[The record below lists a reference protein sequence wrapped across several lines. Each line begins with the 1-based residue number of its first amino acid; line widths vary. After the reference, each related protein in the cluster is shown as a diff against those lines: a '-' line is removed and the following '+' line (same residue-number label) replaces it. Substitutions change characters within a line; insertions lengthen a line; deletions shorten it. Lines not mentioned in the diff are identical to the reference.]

1 MGFSVSRVGP
11 FFRPVFAPQNLSF
24 SFFETC
30 GLRFL
35 FYFSLGFSAKIKSG
49 LRTFHLMRF
58 GVFPVSPWK
67 ICVSTTSNAYTSSL
81 IQF

>member
-11 FFRPVFAPQNLSF
+11 FFRSVFAPKNFGF
-24 SFFETC
+24 SVFETC

-35 FYFSLGFSAKIKSG
+35 FHFILGFSAKIKSG
-49 LRTFHLMRF
+49 FLIFHLMRF
-58 GVFPVSPWK
+58 GVFPVSLWK
-67 ICVSTTSNAYTSSL
+67 ICVSTTSTAYTSSF